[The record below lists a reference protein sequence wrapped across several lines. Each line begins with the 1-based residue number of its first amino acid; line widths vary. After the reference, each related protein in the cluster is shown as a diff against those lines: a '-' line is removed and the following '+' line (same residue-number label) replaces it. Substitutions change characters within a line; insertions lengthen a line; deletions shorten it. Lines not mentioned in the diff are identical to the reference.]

1 MDLNY
6 KFKTKPFEHQLKA
19 LGCSWN
25 KESFAYFM
33 GMGTGKSKVL
43 IDNIAMLY
51 DKGSI
56 NGALIVAPKGVYT
69 NWKNEQIQRHMPDH
83 VIYKIVVWNPS
94 PTKKEKEELNFLFE
108 EKDCLTIFLMNIEAF
123 STKKG
128 QDIAT
133 KFLLGHRSLFA
144 IDESTTIKTP
154 TAARTKA
161 VVKLSKMAQ
170 YRRILTGSPVT
181 KSPLDL
187 YSQAEFLDPAFLDQP
202 SFWTFKSRYCV
213 MVKRRI
219 SGSHQFNMIVS
230 YKNLDELTKLIDTFS
245 YRVLKEECLDLPDKI
260 YMTREVELSAKQIDA
275 YHQLKEFAVAELKEG
290 SMTTFSALT
299 QLMRL
304 HQVTCGFMTTDDGR
318 LVDLHDAKGKI
329 PRLETLLDVLE
340 EVDGK
345 VIIWANY
352 RHNIKHLT
360 TALRKKYGP
369 QSTESF
375 YGDTKQQDREDILS
389 RFMAPD
395 SELRYLVANPRTGG
409 YGLNLTVSHTIIYYS
424 NSYDLEVRM
433 QSEDRI
439 HRIGQTSKATYIDL
453 VARKTIDENIIKA
466 LKTKINLASTI
477 LGEDLKE
484 WLQ

>member
-1 MDLNY
+1 MKLNY
-6 KFKTKPFEHQLKA
+6 KFKTEPFEHQLKA

-33 GMGTGKSKVL
+33 EMGTGKSKVL

-69 NWKNEQIQRHMPDH
+69 NWKSEQIQQHMPDH
-83 VIYKIVVWNPS
+83 VIYKIVVWNPN
-94 PTKKEKEELNFLFE
+94 PTKKEKEELNFLFQ

-128 QDIAT
+128 QDIGT
-133 KFLLGHRSLFA
+133 KFLLGHKVMFA

-161 VVKLSKMAQ
+161 VIKLSKLSQ

-187 YSQAEFLDPAFLDQP
+187 YSQAEFLDPEFLDQP

-230 YKNLDELTKLIDTFS
+230 YKNLNELTELIDKFS

-260 YMTREVELSAKQIDA
+260 YMNREVELSPKQIDA
-275 YHQLKEFAVAELKEG
+275 YHQIKEFAVAELKEG

-318 LVDLHDAKGKI
+318 LVDLHDGKGKI

-352 RHNIKHLT
+352 RHNIRHLT
-360 TALRKKYGP
+360 NALRKKYGP
-369 QSTESF
+369 ESTESF
-375 YGDTKQQDREDILS
+375 YGDTKQHEREDILS

-395 SELRYLVANPRTGG
+395 SGLQYLVANPRTGG

-453 VARKTIDENIIKA
+453 VAKKTIDENIIKA